1 MKREFCHVTYR
12 FDNHVFE
19 CEYTIYR
26 DSVFES
32 NIRADIGCSLT
43 FKEALRALEFAKRDL
58 ISIKCSPDFW
68 ETLEFRARE
77 W

>member
-1 MKREFCHVTYR
+1 MKREFCHVVYCW
-12 FDNHVFE
+12 DGHIFE
-19 CEYTIYR
+19 CEYTIYK

-32 NIRADIGCSLT
+32 NIRADIGCFLS
-43 FKEALRALEFAKRDL
+43 FREAVRALEFAKENL

-68 ETLEFRARE
+68 DTLCFRARE